1 MNRPALITAINLRQQ
16 GPALASV
23 RRHRHR
29 LPIAALACAL
39 MLAACG
45 GSSKPSSTSTS
56 VSSGTPGLAFS
67 KCTRSHRVPNFPDPN
82 VSSGFHIQVSGYHS
96 SVSIGPI
103 AGINGESP
111 AFLAAMS
118 ACQQL
123 LPGGAAPPGL
133 QHPSAA
139 AMALARA
146 AAKCMRA
153 HGVPNFPDPGT
164 FMPSTPPAHT
174 ALDNIN
180 GAVFLIPDSI
190 DLQAPAV
197 QHAATACQFPGGL

>member
-1 MNRPALITAINLRQQ
+1 M
-16 GPALASV
+16 
-23 RRHRHR
+23 
-29 LPIAALACAL
+29 
-39 MLAACG
+39 
-45 GSSKPSSTSTS
+45 
-56 VSSGTPGLAFS
+56 
-67 KCTRSHRVPNFPDPN
+67 
-82 VSSGFHIQVSGYHS
+82 
-96 SVSIGPI
+96 GPI
-103 AGINGESP
+103 AGINERSP

-118 ACQQL
+118 ACQRL
-123 LPGGAAPPGL
+123 LPGGAALPGL

-164 FMPSTPPAHT
+164 FMPSNPPANT
-174 ALDNIN
+174 TVDNIN